1 MTDANAQGTAAH
13 TQPTSDSS
21 GRTAPNRP
29 AAITRH
35 YDAPDADCVR
45 GSEYSEIL
53 ALETEQRKR
62 AADHRR
68 KRGHAHPEQKHA
80 DHGQP
85 EQKHGHGERHGYG
98 KGCGHGKGHGKH
110 HGHRLDHDSGLA
122 HIRRDLAESVATR
135 ADSLTAILKAIHAH
149 PETAYEEY
157 FASRTLVDAVREAH
171 PNLNIEY
178 PAFGL
183 DTAFKVELTSA
194 DYDPAKHRTI
204 AILSEY
210 DALPGI
216 GHGCG
221 HNVIAVSGLG
231 AFLALA
237 DALATGPEAFSG
249 RVLYYGTPAEESDAG
264 KELMARAGAFE
275 RVDAA
280 IMVHPYFM
288 DVADQ
293 AWLGRR
299 ECRVTYTGVSA
310 HASSH
315 PFMGRNALDA
325 ANLAYQGLGL
335 LRQQIPGSDR
345 IHAIIDHGG
354 DAPNLIPASAS
365 LHINIRSK
373 HAPTLR
379 ALSRRVE
386 EVLRGAAL
394 MAGVSAEVTWD
405 SSPMTMPV
413 RTNRPLLKRWV
424 SAQRSV
430 GRHPYPPGTVSDT
443 LAASTDFGNVSL
455 RVPGI
460 HPLIQIAPEG
470 TGMHTVEFAHCA
482 DTPVAVD
489 AALDAAFGLASV
501 ALDFLVDD
509 ELAQAVR
516 ADFEASGGAVDVEG
530 YFSDM

>member
-1 MTDANAQGTAAH
+1 MTDANAQGTAAL
-13 TQPTSDSS
+13 TQPTSDNS
-21 GRTAPNRP
+21 GRTVPNRP
-29 AAITRH
+29 AATTRR
-35 YDAPDADCVR
+35 YEAPDADCVR

-53 ALETEQRKR
+53 TLETEQRKR
-62 AADHRR
+62 AAEHRR
-68 KRGHAHPEQKHA
+68 KRGHKHPDHAHPEQ
-80 DHGQP
+80 
-85 EQKHGHGERHGYG
+85 ERSHGERHGHG
-98 KGCGHGKGHGKH
+98 EHREHGKSHGKH
-110 HGHRLDHDSGLA
+110 HGHRLDDDSGLA
-122 HIRRDLAESVATR
+122 HIRRDLAESIATR

-171 PNLNIEY
+171 PNLSVEY

-183 DTAFKVELTSA
+183 DTAFKVELASA

-275 RVDAA
+275 QVDAA
-280 IMVHPYFM
+280 IMVHPYFI

-335 LRQQIPGSDR
+335 LRQQIPGSHR
-345 IHAIIDHGG
+345 IPAIIDHGG
-354 DAPNLIPASAS
+354 DAPNLIPATAS

-482 DTPVAVD
+482 DTPAAVD

-501 ALDFLVDD
+501 VLDYLVDD
-509 ELAQAVR
+509 ELAEAVR

>member
-13 TQPTSDSS
+13 TQPTFDSS

-29 AAITRH
+29 AATTRH

-62 AADHRR
+62 AAEHRR
-68 KRGHAHPEQKHA
+68 KHGHTHPEQ
-80 DHGQP
+80 
-85 EQKHGHGERHGYG
+85 ERSHGERQ
-98 KGCGHGKGHGKH
+98 GHGKGHH
-110 HGHRLDHDSGLA
+110 LDEDSGLA

-171 PNLNIEY
+171 PNLRIEY

-194 DYDPAKHRTI
+194 DYDTAKHRTI

-237 DALATGPEAFSG
+237 DALADTGPEAFSG
-249 RVLYYGTPAEESDAG
+249 RVLYYGTPAEESEAG

-299 ECRVTYTGVSA
+299 ECRVTYRGVSA

-482 DTPVAVD
+482 DTPAAVD

-501 ALDFLVDD
+501 ALDFLIDD

>member
-1 MTDANAQGTAAH
+1 MTDANAQGTAAL
-13 TQPTSDSS
+13 TQPTSDNS
-21 GRTAPNRP
+21 GRTVPNRP
-29 AAITRH
+29 AATTRR
-35 YDAPDADCVR
+35 YEAPDADCVR

-53 ALETEQRKR
+53 TLETEQRKR
-62 AADHRR
+62 AAEHRR
-68 KRGHAHPEQKHA
+68 KRGHKHPDHAHPEQ
-80 DHGQP
+80 
-85 EQKHGHGERHGYG
+85 ERSHGERHGHG
-98 KGCGHGKGHGKH
+98 EHREHGKSHGKH
-110 HGHRLDHDSGLA
+110 HGHRLDDDSGLA
-122 HIRRDLAESVATR
+122 HIRRDLAESIATR

-171 PNLNIEY
+171 PNLSVEY

-183 DTAFKVELTSA
+183 DTAFKVELASA

-275 RVDAA
+275 QVDAA
-280 IMVHPYFM
+280 IMVHPYFI

-354 DAPNLIPASAS
+354 DAPNLIPATAS

-430 GRHPYPPGTVSDT
+430 DRHPYPPGTVSDT

-482 DTPVAVD
+482 DTPAAVD

-501 ALDFLVDD
+501 VLDYLVDD
-509 ELAQAVR
+509 ELAEAVR

>member
-29 AAITRH
+29 AATTRH

-62 AADHRR
+62 AAEHRR
-68 KRGHAHPEQKHA
+68 KRGHTHPEQ
-80 DHGQP
+80 
-85 EQKHGHGERHGYG
+85 ERSHGERHG
-98 KGCGHGKGHGKH
+98 HGKGHH
-110 HGHRLDHDSGLA
+110 LDEDSGLA

-171 PNLNIEY
+171 PNLRIEY

-249 RVLYYGTPAEESDAG
+249 RVLYYGTPAEESEAG

-299 ECRVTYTGVSA
+299 ECRVTYRGVSA

-354 DAPNLIPASAS
+354 DAPNLIPATAS

-394 MAGVSAEVTWD
+394 ID
-405 SSPMTMPV
+405 
-413 RTNRPLLKRWV
+413 RK
-424 SAQRSV
+424 SV
-430 GRHPYPPGTVSDT
+430 V
-443 LAASTDFGNVSL
+443 
-455 RVPGI
+455 
-460 HPLIQIAPEG
+460 
-470 TGMHTVEFAHCA
+470 
-482 DTPVAVD
+482 
-489 AALDAAFGLASV
+489 
-501 ALDFLVDD
+501 
-509 ELAQAVR
+509 
-516 ADFEASGGAVDVEG
+516 
-530 YFSDM
+530 

>member
-1 MTDANAQGTAAH
+1 MTDANTQGTAAH

-21 GRTAPNRP
+21 DRTAPNRP
-29 AAITRH
+29 AATTRH

-62 AADHRR
+62 AAEHRR
-68 KRGHAHPEQKHA
+68 KHGHTHPEQ
-80 DHGQP
+80 
-85 EQKHGHGERHGYG
+85 ERSHGERHG
-98 KGCGHGKGHGKH
+98 HGKGHH
-110 HGHRLDHDSGLA
+110 LDEDSGLA

-171 PNLNIEY
+171 PNLRIEY

-249 RVLYYGTPAEESDAG
+249 RVLYYGTPAEESEAG

-299 ECRVTYTGVSA
+299 ECRVTYRGVSA

-354 DAPNLIPASAS
+354 DAPNLIPAAAS

-405 SSPMTMPV
+405 SSPMA
-413 RTNRPLLKRWV
+413 KR
-424 SAQRSV
+424 
-430 GRHPYPPGTVSDT
+430 Y
-443 LAASTDFGNVSL
+443 
-455 RVPGI
+455 
-460 HPLIQIAPEG
+460 
-470 TGMHTVEFAHCA
+470 
-482 DTPVAVD
+482 
-489 AALDAAFGLASV
+489 
-501 ALDFLVDD
+501 
-509 ELAQAVR
+509 
-516 ADFEASGGAVDVEG
+516 
-530 YFSDM
+530 

>member
-1 MTDANAQGTAAH
+1 MTDANAQGTAAP
-13 TQPTSDSS
+13 TQPTSDNS
-21 GRTAPNRP
+21 GRTVPNRP
-29 AAITRH
+29 AATTRH
-35 YDAPDADCVR
+35 YDAPDIDCVR

-62 AADHRR
+62 AAEHRR

-80 DHGQP
+80 DHGHP
-85 EQKHGHGERHGYG
+85 EQERSHGERQ
-98 KGCGHGKGHGKH
+98 GHGKGHH
-110 HGHRLDHDSGLA
+110 LDEDSGLA

-171 PNLNIEY
+171 PNLRIEY

-249 RVLYYGTPAEESDAG
+249 RVLYYGTPAEESEAG

-275 RVDAA
+275 QVDAA

-299 ECRVTYTGVSA
+299 ECRVIYRGVSA

-354 DAPNLIPASAS
+354 DAPNLIPATAS

-373 HAPTLR
+373 YAPTLR

-482 DTPVAVD
+482 DTQAAVG

-501 ALDFLVDD
+501 ALDFLIDD
-509 ELAQAVR
+509 ELARAVR

>member
-1 MTDANAQGTAAH
+1 MTDANAQGTAAL
-13 TQPTSDSS
+13 TQPTSDNS
-21 GRTAPNRP
+21 GRTVPNRP
-29 AAITRH
+29 AATTRR
-35 YDAPDADCVR
+35 YEAPDADCVR

-53 ALETEQRKR
+53 TLETEQRKR
-62 AADHRR
+62 AAEHRR
-68 KRGHAHPEQKHA
+68 KRGHKHPDHAHPEQ
-80 DHGQP
+80 
-85 EQKHGHGERHGYG
+85 ERSHGERHGHG
-98 KGCGHGKGHGKH
+98 EHREHGKSHGKH
-110 HGHRLDHDSGLA
+110 HGHRLDDDSGLA
-122 HIRRDLAESVATR
+122 HIRRDLAESIATR

-171 PNLNIEY
+171 PNLSVEY

-183 DTAFKVELTSA
+183 DTAFKVELASA

-237 DALATGPEAFSG
+237 DALATSPEAFSG

-275 RVDAA
+275 QVDAA
-280 IMVHPYFM
+280 IMVHPYFI

-354 DAPNLIPASAS
+354 DAPNLIPATAS

-482 DTPVAVD
+482 DTPAAVD

-501 ALDFLVDD
+501 VLDYLVDD
-509 ELAQAVR
+509 ELAEAVR

>member
-1 MTDANAQGTAAH
+1 MTDANAQGTAAL
-13 TQPTSDSS
+13 TQPTSDNS
-21 GRTAPNRP
+21 GRTVPNRP
-29 AAITRH
+29 AATTRR
-35 YDAPDADCVR
+35 YEAPDADCVR

-53 ALETEQRKR
+53 TLETEQRKR
-62 AADHRR
+62 AAEHRR
-68 KRGHAHPEQKHA
+68 KRGHKHPDHAHPEQ
-80 DHGQP
+80 
-85 EQKHGHGERHGYG
+85 ERSHGERHGHG
-98 KGCGHGKGHGKH
+98 EHREHGKSHGKH
-110 HGHRLDHDSGLA
+110 HGHRLDDDSGLA
-122 HIRRDLAESVATR
+122 HIRRDLAESIATR

-157 FASRTLVDAVREAH
+157 FASRTLVDAVREAY
-171 PNLNIEY
+171 PNLRIEY

-183 DTAFKVELTSA
+183 DTAFKVELASA

-275 RVDAA
+275 QVDAA
-280 IMVHPYFM
+280 IMVHPYFI

-354 DAPNLIPASAS
+354 DAPNLIPATAS

-482 DTPVAVD
+482 DTPAAVD

-501 ALDFLVDD
+501 VLDYLVDD
-509 ELAQAVR
+509 ELAEAVR

>member
-13 TQPTSDSS
+13 TQPTSDNS
-21 GRTAPNRP
+21 GRTVPNRP
-29 AAITRH
+29 AATTRH

-62 AADHRR
+62 AAEHRR
-68 KRGHAHPEQKHA
+68 KRGHKHPDHAHPEQ
-80 DHGQP
+80 
-85 EQKHGHGERHGYG
+85 ERS
-98 KGCGHGKGHGKH
+98 HGKH
-110 HGHRLDHDSGLA
+110 HGHRLDDDSGLA

-149 PETAYEEY
+149 PLKAIHAHPETAYEEY

-171 PNLNIEY
+171 PNLSVEY

-183 DTAFKVELTSA
+183 DTAFKVELASA

-237 DALATGPEAFSG
+237 DALATDPEAFSG

-299 ECRVTYTGVSA
+299 ECRVTYRGVSA

-354 DAPNLIPASAS
+354 DAPNLIPATAS

-482 DTPVAVD
+482 DTPAAAD
-489 AALDAAFGLASV
+489 AALDASFGLASV
-501 ALDFLVDD
+501 ALDFLIDD
-509 ELAQAVR
+509 KLAQAVR

-530 YFSDM
+530 YFSSM

>member
-1 MTDANAQGTAAH
+1 MTDANAQGTAAL
-13 TQPTSDSS
+13 TQPTSDDSA
-21 GRTAPNRP
+21 RTVPNRP
-29 AAITRH
+29 AATTRR
-35 YDAPDADCVR
+35 YEAPDADCVR

-53 ALETEQRKR
+53 TLETEQRKR
-62 AADHRR
+62 AAEHRR
-68 KRGHAHPEQKHA
+68 KRGHKHPDHAHPEQ
-80 DHGQP
+80 
-85 EQKHGHGERHGYG
+85 ERSHGERHGHG
-98 KGCGHGKGHGKH
+98 EHREHGKSHGKH
-110 HGHRLDHDSGLA
+110 HGHRLDDDSGLA
-122 HIRRDLAESVATR
+122 HIRRDLAESIATR

-171 PNLNIEY
+171 PNLSVEY

-183 DTAFKVELTSA
+183 DTAFKVELASA

-275 RVDAA
+275 QVDAA
-280 IMVHPYFM
+280 IMVHPYFI

-354 DAPNLIPASAS
+354 DAPNLIPATAS

-482 DTPVAVD
+482 DTPAAVD

-501 ALDFLVDD
+501 VLDYLVDD
-509 ELAQAVR
+509 ELAEAVR

>member
-1 MTDANAQGTAAH
+1 MNEADAQGTAAPIQH
-13 TQPTSDSS
+13 STNPTEPS
-21 GRTAPNRP
+21 RTAPIRP
-29 AAITRH
+29 AATTRH
-35 YDAPDADCVR
+35 YEAPDADCVR

-53 ALETEQRKR
+53 AHETEQRKH
-62 AADHRR
+62 AAGHRR
-68 KRGHAHPEQKHA
+68 KRGHKHSDHEQTT
-80 DHGQP
+80 Q
-85 EQKHGHGERHGYG
+85 ERSHGERHG
-98 KGCGHGKGHGKH
+98 HGKYQM
-110 HGHRLDHDSGLA
+110 HRLDDDSGLA

-135 ADSLTAILKAIHAH
+135 ADSLTEILKAIHAH

-171 PNLNIEY
+171 PNLSIEY

-275 RVDAA
+275 QVDAA
-280 IMVHPYFM
+280 IMVHPYFI

-394 MAGVSAEVTWD
+394 MAGVSAEVIWD

-470 TGMHTVEFAHCA
+470 TGMHTVEFAHYA
-482 DTPVAVD
+482 DTPAAVD

-530 YFSDM
+530 YFSSM

>member
-53 ALETEQRKR
+53 ALETERRKR
-62 AADHRR
+62 AAEHRR
-68 KRGHAHPEQKHA
+68 KRGHAHPEQEHA

-85 EQKHGHGERHGYG
+85 EQERSHGNRH
-98 KGCGHGKGHGKH
+98 GHGKGHG
-110 HGHRLDHDSGLA
+110 HR
-122 HIRRDLAESVATR
+122 LAESVATR

-157 FASRTLVDAVREAH
+157 FASRTLVDAVREAY
-171 PNLNIEY
+171 PNLRIEY

-237 DALATGPEAFSG
+237 DALATSPEAFSG

-275 RVDAA
+275 QVDAA
-280 IMVHPYFM
+280 IMVHPYFI

-482 DTPVAVD
+482 DTPAAVD

-501 ALDFLVDD
+501 VLDYLVDD
-509 ELAQAVR
+509 ELAEAVR

>member
-13 TQPTSDSS
+13 TQPTSDDSA
-21 GRTAPNRP
+21 RTVPNRP
-29 AAITRH
+29 AATTRR
-35 YDAPDADCVR
+35 YEVPDADCVR

-62 AADHRR
+62 AAEHRR
-68 KRGHAHPEQKHA
+68 KRGHKHPDHAHPEQ
-80 DHGQP
+80 
-85 EQKHGHGERHGYG
+85 ERSHGERHGHG
-98 KGCGHGKGHGKH
+98 EHHEHGKSHGKH
-110 HGHRLDHDSGLA
+110 HGHRLDDDSGLA
-122 HIRRDLAESVATR
+122 HIRRDLAESIATR

-171 PNLNIEY
+171 PNLSVEY

-237 DALATGPEAFSG
+237 DALAAGPEAFSG

-275 RVDAA
+275 QVDAA

-470 TGMHTVEFAHCA
+470 TGMHTVEFAHYA
-482 DTPVAVD
+482 DTPAAAD

>member
-1 MTDANAQGTAAH
+1 MTDANAQGTAAL
-13 TQPTSDSS
+13 TQPTSDNS
-21 GRTAPNRP
+21 GRTVPNRP
-29 AAITRH
+29 AATTRR
-35 YDAPDADCVR
+35 YEAPDADCVR

-53 ALETEQRKR
+53 TLETEQRKR
-62 AADHRR
+62 VAEHRR
-68 KRGHAHPEQKHA
+68 KRGHAHPEREHA
-80 DHGQP
+80 DRGQLKQ
-85 EQKHGHGERHGYG
+85 ERSHGERHGHEEHHERG
-98 KGCGHGKGHGKH
+98 KSHGKH
-110 HGHRLDHDSGLA
+110 HGHRLDDDSGLA

-171 PNLNIEY
+171 PNLSVEY

-275 RVDAA
+275 QVDAA
-280 IMVHPYFM
+280 IMVHPYFI

-413 RTNRPLLKRWV
+413 RTNRR
-424 SAQRSV
+424 
-430 GRHPYPPGTVSDT
+430 
-443 LAASTDFGNVSL
+443 
-455 RVPGI
+455 
-460 HPLIQIAPEG
+460 
-470 TGMHTVEFAHCA
+470 C
-482 DTPVAVD
+482 
-489 AALDAAFGLASV
+489 
-501 ALDFLVDD
+501 
-509 ELAQAVR
+509 
-516 ADFEASGGAVDVEG
+516 
-530 YFSDM
+530 

>member
-13 TQPTSDSS
+13 TQPTSDNS
-21 GRTAPNRP
+21 GRTVPNRP
-29 AAITRH
+29 AATTRH

-62 AADHRR
+62 AAEHRR
-68 KRGHAHPEQKHA
+68 KRGHKHPDHAHPEQ
-80 DHGQP
+80 
-85 EQKHGHGERHGYG
+85 ERS
-98 KGCGHGKGHGKH
+98 HGKH
-110 HGHRLDHDSGLA
+110 HGHRLDDDSGLA

-171 PNLNIEY
+171 PNLSVEY

-183 DTAFKVELTSA
+183 DTAFKVELASA

-275 RVDAA
+275 QVDAA
-280 IMVHPYFM
+280 IMVHPYFI

-354 DAPNLIPASAS
+354 DAPNLIPATAS

-386 EVLRGAAL
+386 EVLQGAAL

-482 DTPVAVD
+482 DTPAAD
-489 AALDAAFGLASV
+489 AALDASFGLASV
-501 ALDFLVDD
+501 ALDFLIDD
-509 ELAQAVR
+509 KLAQAVR

>member
-1 MTDANAQGTAAH
+1 MTDANAQGTAAP
-13 TQPTSDSS
+13 TQPTSDNS

-29 AAITRH
+29 AATTRH

-62 AADHRR
+62 AAEHRR
-68 KRGHAHPEQKHA
+68 KHGHKHPDHAHPEQ
-80 DHGQP
+80 
-85 EQKHGHGERHGYG
+85 ERS
-98 KGCGHGKGHGKH
+98 HGKH
-110 HGHRLDHDSGLA
+110 HGHRLDEDSGLA

-157 FASRTLVDAVREAH
+157 FASRTLVDAVREAY
-171 PNLNIEY
+171 PNLSNPNLSNPNLSIEY

-194 DYDPAKHRTI
+194 DYDPATHRTI

-275 RVDAA
+275 QVDAA
-280 IMVHPYFM
+280 IMVHPYFI

-354 DAPNLIPASAS
+354 DAPNLIPATAS

-386 EVLRGAAL
+386 EVLQGAAL

-482 DTPVAVD
+482 DTPAAVD
-489 AALDAAFGLASV
+489 AALDASFGLASV
-501 ALDFLVDD
+501 ALDFLIDD
-509 ELAQAVR
+509 KLAQAVR

>member
-68 KRGHAHPEQKHA
+68 KRFHAHPEREHA
-80 DHGQP
+80 DHGRPAQ
-85 EQKHGHGERHGYG
+85 ERSHGERH
-98 KGCGHGKGHGKH
+98 GHGKGHGMH
-110 HGHRLDHDSGLA
+110 HGHRLDEDSGLA

-157 FASRTLVDAVREAH
+157 FASRTLVDAVREAY
-171 PNLNIEY
+171 PNLSIEY
-178 PAFGL
+178 PAFGM

-194 DYDPAKHRTI
+194 DYDPTKHRTI

-275 RVDAA
+275 QVDAA

-299 ECRVTYTGVSA
+299 ECRVTYQGVSA

-354 DAPNLIPASAS
+354 DAPNLIPAAAS

-482 DTPVAVD
+482 DTPAAVD

-509 ELAQAVR
+509 ELAEAVR

-530 YFSDM
+530 YFSGM

>member
-1 MTDANAQGTAAH
+1 MTDANAQGTAAL
-13 TQPTSDSS
+13 TQPTSDDSA
-21 GRTAPNRP
+21 RTVPNRP
-29 AAITRH
+29 AATTRH
-35 YDAPDADCVR
+35 YEAPDADCVR

-62 AADHRR
+62 AAEHRR
-68 KRGHAHPEQKHA
+68 KRGHKSFEQAHPEQ
-80 DHGQP
+80 
-85 EQKHGHGERHGYG
+85 ERSHGERHG
-98 KGCGHGKGHGKH
+98 HGEHHEHGKH
-110 HGHRLDHDSGLA
+110 HGHRLDDDSGLA
-122 HIRRDLAESVATR
+122 HIRRDLAESIATR

-171 PNLNIEY
+171 SNLSVEY

-275 RVDAA
+275 QVDAA

-460 HPLIQIAPEG
+460 HPLIQLAPEG

-482 DTPVAVD
+482 DTPAAVD

-501 ALDFLVDD
+501 VLDYLVDD
-509 ELAQAVR
+509 ELAEAVR

>member
-1 MTDANAQGTAAH
+1 MTDANAQVTAAH

-62 AADHRR
+62 AAEHRR
-68 KRGHAHPEQKHA
+68 KRGHVHFEQERS
-80 DHGQP
+80 HGA
-85 EQKHGHGERHGYG
+85 
-98 KGCGHGKGHGKH
+98 H
-110 HGHRLDHDSGLA
+110 HGHRLDEDSGLA
-122 HIRRDLAESVATR
+122 HIRRDLADSVASR
-135 ADSLTAILKAIHAH
+135 ADSLTAILKSIHAH

-157 FASRTLVDAVREAH
+157 FASRTLVDAVCEAH
-171 PNLNIEY
+171 PNLRIEY

-275 RVDAA
+275 QVDAA
-280 IMVHPYFM
+280 IMVHPYFI

-354 DAPNLIPASAS
+354 DAPNLIPASAR

-379 ALSRRVE
+379 ALSRRV
-386 EVLRGAAL
+386 
-394 MAGVSAEVTWD
+394 
-405 SSPMTMPV
+405 
-413 RTNRPLLKRWV
+413 
-424 SAQRSV
+424 
-430 GRHPYPPGTVSDT
+430 
-443 LAASTDFGNVSL
+443 
-455 RVPGI
+455 
-460 HPLIQIAPEG
+460 
-470 TGMHTVEFAHCA
+470 
-482 DTPVAVD
+482 
-489 AALDAAFGLASV
+489 
-501 ALDFLVDD
+501 
-509 ELAQAVR
+509 
-516 ADFEASGGAVDVEG
+516 
-530 YFSDM
+530 

>member
-53 ALETEQRKR
+53 ALETEQRKH
-62 AADHRR
+62 AAEHRR
-68 KRGHAHPEQKHA
+68 KRGHAHPEREHA
-80 DHGQP
+80 DHG
-85 EQKHGHGERHGYG
+85 ERH
-98 KGCGHGKGHGKH
+98 GHGKGHG
-110 HGHRLDHDSGLA
+110 HRLDEDSGLA
-122 HIRRDLAESVATR
+122 HIRRDLAESIATR
-135 ADSLTAILKAIHAH
+135 ADSLTEILKAIHAH

-171 PNLNIEY
+171 PNLRIEY

-194 DYDPAKHRTI
+194 DYDTAKHRTI

-237 DALATGPEAFSG
+237 DALADTGPEAFSG
-249 RVLYYGTPAEESDAG
+249 RVLYYGTPAEESEAG

-299 ECRVTYTGVSA
+299 ECRVTYRGVSA

-482 DTPVAVD
+482 DTPAAVD

-501 ALDFLVDD
+501 ALDFLIDD

>member
-68 KRGHAHPEQKHA
+68 KRFHAHPEREHA

-85 EQKHGHGERHGYG
+85 EQERSHGERHGYG
-98 KGCGHGKGHGKH
+98 KGRGHGKGHGAH
-110 HGHRLDHDSGLA
+110 HGHRLDEDSGLA

-135 ADSLTAILKAIHAH
+135 ADSLTEILMAIHAH

-157 FASRTLVDAVREAH
+157 FASRTLVDAVREAY
-171 PNLNIEY
+171 PNLRIEY
-178 PAFGL
+178 PAYGL

-194 DYDPAKHRTI
+194 DYDPATHRTI

-249 RVLYYGTPAEESDAG
+249 RILYYGTPAEESDAG
-264 KELMARAGAFE
+264 
-275 RVDAA
+275 
-280 IMVHPYFM
+280 
-288 DVADQ
+288 
-293 AWLGRR
+293 
-299 ECRVTYTGVSA
+299 
-310 HASSH
+310 
-315 PFMGRNALDA
+315 
-325 ANLAYQGLGL
+325 
-335 LRQQIPGSDR
+335 
-345 IHAIIDHGG
+345 
-354 DAPNLIPASAS
+354 
-365 LHINIRSK
+365 
-373 HAPTLR
+373 
-379 ALSRRVE
+379 
-386 EVLRGAAL
+386 
-394 MAGVSAEVTWD
+394 
-405 SSPMTMPV
+405 
-413 RTNRPLLKRWV
+413 
-424 SAQRSV
+424 
-430 GRHPYPPGTVSDT
+430 
-443 LAASTDFGNVSL
+443 
-455 RVPGI
+455 
-460 HPLIQIAPEG
+460 
-470 TGMHTVEFAHCA
+470 
-482 DTPVAVD
+482 
-489 AALDAAFGLASV
+489 
-501 ALDFLVDD
+501 
-509 ELAQAVR
+509 
-516 ADFEASGGAVDVEG
+516 
-530 YFSDM
+530 

>member
-1 MTDANAQGTAAH
+1 MTDANAQGTAAL
-13 TQPTSDSS
+13 TQPTSDNS
-21 GRTAPNRP
+21 GRTVPNRP
-29 AAITRH
+29 AATTRR
-35 YDAPDADCVR
+35 YEAPDADCVR

-53 ALETEQRKR
+53 TLETEQRKR
-62 AADHRR
+62 AAEHRR
-68 KRGHAHPEQKHA
+68 KRGHKHPDHAHPEQ
-80 DHGQP
+80 
-85 EQKHGHGERHGYG
+85 ERSHGERHGHG
-98 KGCGHGKGHGKH
+98 EHREHGKSHGKH
-110 HGHRLDHDSGLA
+110 HGHRLDDDSGLA
-122 HIRRDLAESVATR
+122 HIRRDLAESIATR

-171 PNLNIEY
+171 PNLSVEY

-183 DTAFKVELTSA
+183 DTAFKVELASA

-275 RVDAA
+275 QVDAA
-280 IMVHPYFM
+280 IMVHPYFI

-354 DAPNLIPASAS
+354 DAPNLIPATAS

-394 MAGVSAEVTWD
+394 MADVSAEVTWD

-482 DTPVAVD
+482 DTPAAVD

-501 ALDFLVDD
+501 VLDYLVDD
-509 ELAQAVR
+509 ELAEAVR

>member
-1 MTDANAQGTAAH
+1 MTDANAQGTAAL
-13 TQPTSDSS
+13 TQPTSDNS
-21 GRTAPNRP
+21 GRTVPNRP
-29 AAITRH
+29 AATTRR
-35 YDAPDADCVR
+35 YEAPDADCVR

-53 ALETEQRKR
+53 TLETEQRKR
-62 AADHRR
+62 AAEHRR
-68 KRGHAHPEQKHA
+68 KRGHKHPDHAHPEQ
-80 DHGQP
+80 
-85 EQKHGHGERHGYG
+85 ERSHGERHGHG
-98 KGCGHGKGHGKH
+98 EHREHGKSHGKH
-110 HGHRLDHDSGLA
+110 HGHRLDDDSGLA
-122 HIRRDLAESVATR
+122 HIRRDLAESIATR
-135 ADSLTAILKAIHAH
+135 ADSLTEILKAIHAH

-157 FASRTLVDAVREAH
+157 FASRTLVDAVREAY
-171 PNLNIEY
+171 PNLSVEY

-275 RVDAA
+275 QVDAA
-280 IMVHPYFM
+280 IMVHPYFI

-354 DAPNLIPASAS
+354 DAPNLIPATAS

-482 DTPVAVD
+482 DTPAAVD

-501 ALDFLVDD
+501 VLDYLVDD
-509 ELAQAVR
+509 ELAEAVR

>member
-1 MTDANAQGTAAH
+1 MTDANTQGTAAH

-21 GRTAPNRP
+21 DRTAPNRP
-29 AAITRH
+29 AATTRH

-62 AADHRR
+62 AAEHRR
-68 KRGHAHPEQKHA
+68 KHGHTHPEQ
-80 DHGQP
+80 
-85 EQKHGHGERHGYG
+85 ERSHGERHG
-98 KGCGHGKGHGKH
+98 HGKGHH
-110 HGHRLDHDSGLA
+110 LDEDSGLA

-171 PNLNIEY
+171 PNLRIEY

-194 DYDPAKHRTI
+194 DYDPATHRTI

-280 IMVHPYFM
+280 IMRSEE
-288 DVADQ
+288 
-293 AWLGRR
+293 RR
-299 ECRVTYTGVSA
+299 VGKECR
-310 HASSH
+310 
-315 PFMGRNALDA
+315 
-325 ANLAYQGLGL
+325 
-335 LRQQIPGSDR
+335 
-345 IHAIIDHGG
+345 
-354 DAPNLIPASAS
+354 
-365 LHINIRSK
+365 
-373 HAPTLR
+373 
-379 ALSRRVE
+379 SR
-386 EVLRGAAL
+386 
-394 MAGVSAEVTWD
+394 W
-405 SSPMTMPV
+405 SPY
-413 RTNRPLLKRWV
+413 
-424 SAQRSV
+424 
-430 GRHPYPPGTVSDT
+430 H
-443 LAASTDFGNVSL
+443 
-455 RVPGI
+455 
-460 HPLIQIAPEG
+460 
-470 TGMHTVEFAHCA
+470 
-482 DTPVAVD
+482 
-489 AALDAAFGLASV
+489 
-501 ALDFLVDD
+501 
-509 ELAQAVR
+509 
-516 ADFEASGGAVDVEG
+516 
-530 YFSDM
+530 

>member
-68 KRGHAHPEQKHA
+68 KRGHAHPEQGHA
-80 DHGQP
+80 DNGQP
-85 EQKHGHGERHGYG
+85 EQERSHGERHG
-98 KGCGHGKGHGKH
+98 HGEHHEHGKH
-110 HGHRLDHDSGLA
+110 HGHRLDDDSGLA
-122 HIRRDLAESVATR
+122 HIRRDLAESIATR

-171 PNLNIEY
+171 SNLSVEY

-275 RVDAA
+275 QVDAA

-482 DTPVAVD
+482 DTPAAVD

-501 ALDFLVDD
+501 VLDYLVDD
-509 ELAQAVR
+509 ELAEAVR